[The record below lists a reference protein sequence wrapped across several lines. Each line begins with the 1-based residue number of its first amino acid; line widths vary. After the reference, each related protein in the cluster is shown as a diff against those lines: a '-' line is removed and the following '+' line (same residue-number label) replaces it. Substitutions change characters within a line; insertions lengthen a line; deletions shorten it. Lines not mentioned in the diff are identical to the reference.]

1 MGVIVVL
8 LKDEVTADEKLTE
21 RGSLIVREGVTV
33 CNALVENV
41 RLLLDGKGVPLFVS
55 EEKMKTVKNLCKETH
70 LLST

>member
-21 RGSLIVREGVTV
+21 RGSLIVREGV

-41 RLLLDGKGVPLFVS
+41 RLLMDGRGVPLFVS
-55 EEKMKTVKNLCKETH
+55 EEKMKTVKNHCKETH